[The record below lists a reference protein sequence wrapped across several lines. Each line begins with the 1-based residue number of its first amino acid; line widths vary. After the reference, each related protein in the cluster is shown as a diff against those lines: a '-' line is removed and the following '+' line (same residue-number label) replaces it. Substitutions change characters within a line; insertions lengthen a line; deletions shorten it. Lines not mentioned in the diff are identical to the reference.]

1 MTVETL
7 KLKGPD
13 FIGIGMERAGS
24 SWIFYMLAS
33 HPDVWVPPIKELHYF
48 DTIDPQSAHFD
59 WRFQKHLNIRLR
71 GKLAPFL
78 KKTEDRPQFFKNS
91 YLDYLKWDC
100 TYFKGDQDD
109 SWYKSLFD
117 PKFTNGRISGEIT
130 AAYSTLSEP
139 VVAELAQSFPDTKII
154 LSVRDPVAR
163 TKSSLLHHIR
173 GVLKKPIEDCTERE
187 LLDWLN
193 QPVVLERSRISKM
206 LKIWRSYID
215 EDHLCLIDFSEIS
228 NNPDGLIE
236 KLYSWMGLDTT
247 FRPPQHLI
255 GEKVFSFK
263 TGKDELPKAV
273 TDKLL
278 TMHQQELETIKT
290 LYPALAK
297 NWENA

>member
-1 MTVETL
+1 MTKKNHT
-7 KLKGPD
+7 LKGPD

-48 DTIDPQSAHFD
+48 DTIDPKSFSFD
-59 WRFQKHLNIRLR
+59 WRFQKHLGIRAS

-78 KKTEDRPQFFKNS
+78 KKPEDRPQFFKNS
-91 YLDYLKWDC
+91 YLEYLRWDLR
-100 TYFKGDQDD
+100 YFKSGQDD
-109 SWYKSLFD
+109 NWYKSLFD
-117 PKFTNGRISGEIT
+117 PTFTKGRVSGEVT
-130 AAYSTLSEP
+130 AGYSTLSEP
-139 VVAELAQSFPDTKII
+139 VVAELAQSFPDTKIL

-193 QPVVLERSRISKM
+193 QPIVLERSRISKM
-206 LKIWRSYID
+206 LKIWNSYLD

-228 NNPDGLIE
+228 QAPDELIT
-236 KLYSWMGLDTT
+236 KLYTWMGLDNSY
-247 FRPPQHLI
+247 RPPQTLI

-263 TGKDELPKAV
+263 TGKDDLPKAV
-273 TDKLL
+273 TDKLHS
-278 TMHQQELETIKT
+278 MHQKELETIKT

-297 NWENA
+297 NWENT